1 MNTVFEEP
9 HIKGILYGV
18 FYSKQ
23 NLLKQNSNS
32 DKTED
37 IEKLI
42 YRVIDMQNL
51 DINKS
56 DIKIVNIEESCYT
69 IYLDNIKLFSL
80 CSNDEQWYLQTDSF
94 LD

>member
-1 MNTVFEEP
+1 
-9 HIKGILYGV
+9 
-18 FYSKQ
+18 
-23 NLLKQNSNS
+23 
-32 DKTED
+32 
-37 IEKLI
+37 
-42 YRVIDMQNL
+42 MQNL